1 MMPEA
6 AAEEAMTKENLRER
20 AEVTNLVLIGTA
32 GNGEETTNGK
42 GANG

>member
-1 MMPEA
+1 MPGA
-6 AAEEAMTKENLRER
+6 AAEEVTRKENLRGR

-32 GNGEETTNGK
+32 GEGEETTNGK

>member
-1 MMPEA
+1 MPGA
-6 AAEEAMTKENLRER
+6 AAEEAMTKENLRGR

-32 GNGEETTNGK
+32 GKGGETTNGK